1 MTASKSNSS
10 FSVWDGNNSEEE
22 EEEANSCGVDAA
34 RSLALL
40 PRFPVLLFP
49 MYCVRRKVLV
59 AVAVVEEDKD
69 DEAEKAAMYTFD
81 AGVIHPTAT

>member
-1 MTASKSNSS
+1 MIASRSNSS

-22 EEEANSCGVDAA
+22 EEANSCVVDAT
-34 RSLALL
+34 RSSALL

-49 MYCVRRKVLV
+49 MYCVRRKVR
-59 AVAVVEEDKD
+59 AVAGVEEEKD
-69 DEAEKAAMYTFD
+69 DEAEKASMYTFD